1 MRPEPLDSLLRD
13 VEVVQIYYAPE
24 TRIILGG
31 SLNQENIKEKS
42 DVYFECLVNSNPTAT
57 NIAWLCNVGTL
68 GQDKSSGIII

>member
-57 NIAWLCNVGTL
+57 NIQPGFVMLEHWGKIKAVG
-68 GQDKSSGIII
+68 S